1 MKRIFTLV
9 LFLTVC
15 HLGIKAQISNG
26 FYYVQNSYTGRYISI
41 ADIETSHYN
50 IQIESGGRKT
60 LGGLKAIKS
69 WDDVRTYPSCIIYVR
84 NVNGNSYDLEG
95 QGSSLYKLTGGKLYA
110 TLKPNGDG
118 TYKATGTYKG
128 VTVSLGDASTSK
140 DKSESYLAT
149 EAADIASNW
158 LPKRVDTGDNYI
170 GIKPD
175 VQADGAYFG
184 TIFAGFAFKLA
195 SSGMKAYY
203 ISEASGSK
211 FTLKE
216 ISGTIPAKTPVIIK
230 CTSNDPANNKI
241 EPVVS
246 GGTSIND
253 NKLGGVYCATTTMK
267 FTNVTLYDYT
277 KMRVIGSS
285 NGKLAFVKA
294 SENDLFEKKYLR
306 ANKAYLAVPS
316 GSADTMTESA
326 TGITTISKDDI
337 SKDKEGLYTLTGI
350 RIPDNVT
357 PQPGIYIKDG
367 KKIVIK

>member
-1 MKRIFTLV
+1 MKRIYTSL
-9 LFLTVC
+9 LLLTVGY
-15 HLGIKAQISNG
+15 LGIRAQISDG

-41 ADIETSHYN
+41 ADNDKSHYN
-50 IQIESGGRKT
+50 IQIEGGGKKT

-84 NVNGNSYDLEG
+84 NVSGNNYDLEG
-95 QGSSLYKLTGGKLYA
+95 QGSSLYQLTGGKLYA
-110 TLKPNGDG
+110 TLTPNGDG
-118 TYKATGTYKG
+118 SYKATGTYK
-128 VTVSLGDASTSK
+128 VTVTLGDTSTNK
-140 DKSESYLAT
+140 DKSESYLGTAT
-149 EAADIASNW
+149 EDNVSSWI
-158 LPKRVDTGDNYI
+158 PKRVDTGDNYL

-175 VQADGAYFG
+175 VQADGAYYG

-211 FTLKE
+211 ITLKE
-216 ISGTIPAKTPVIIK
+216 ISGSIPANTPVIIK

-241 EPVVS
+241 EPVTS

-267 FTNVTLYDYT
+267 FTNVTLYDQT
-277 KMRVIGSS
+277 KMRVIGSD

-294 SENDLFEKKYLR
+294 SASDLVEEKYLK
-306 ANKAYLAVPS
+306 ANQAYLAVPS
-316 GSADTMTESA
+316 GSADIMTESG

-350 RIPDNVT
+350 RIPDDVT

-367 KKIVIK
+367 KKIVVK

>member
-1 MKRIFTLV
+1 MKRIYTSL
-9 LFLTVC
+9 LLLTVC
-15 HLGIKAQISNG
+15 YLGIRAQISDG
-26 FYYVQNSYTGRYISI
+26 FYYVQNSYTGRYICI
-41 ADIETSHYN
+41 ADNDKSHYN
-50 IQIESGGRKT
+50 IQIEGGGKKT

-84 NVNGNSYDLEG
+84 NVGGNKYDLEG
-95 QGSSLYKLTGGKLYA
+95 QGSSLYQLTGGKLYA
-110 TLKPNGDG
+110 TLTPNGDG
-118 TYKATGTYKG
+118 SYKATGTYK
-128 VTVSLGDASTSK
+128 VTVTLGDTSTNK
-140 DKSESYLAT
+140 DKSESYLGTAT
-149 EAADIASNW
+149 EDNVSSWI
-158 LPKRVDTGDNYI
+158 PKRVDTGDNYI

-175 VQADGAYFG
+175 VQADGAYYG

-211 FTLKE
+211 ITLKE

-241 EPVVS
+241 EPVAS

-267 FTNVTLYDYT
+267 FTNVTNYDQT
-277 KMRVIGSS
+277 KMRVIGSD

-294 SENDLFEKKYLR
+294 SESDLFEKKYLR
-306 ANKAYLAVPS
+306 
-316 GSADTMTESA
+316 
-326 TGITTISKDDI
+326 
-337 SKDKEGLYTLTGI
+337 
-350 RIPDNVT
+350 T

>member
-1 MKRIFTLV
+1 MKRIYTSFL
-9 LFLTVC
+9 LLTVGY
-15 HLGIKAQISNG
+15 LGIRAQIADG
-26 FYYVQNSYTGRYISI
+26 FYYVKNAYTERYISI
-41 ADIETSHYN
+41 ADNDKSHYN
-50 IQIESGGRKT
+50 ISIEAGGRKT
-60 LGGLKAIKS
+60 LGGLKAFKS

-84 NVNGNSYDLEG
+84 NVGGNSYDLEG
-95 QGSSLYKLTGGKLYA
+95 QGSSLYQLTGGKLYA

-118 TYKATGTYKG
+118 SYKASGTYKG
-128 VTVSLGDASTSK
+128 VTVTLGDTSTNK
-140 DKSESYLAT
+140 DKSESYLGTAT
-149 EAADIASNW
+149 E
-158 LPKRVDTGDNYI
+158 DNVS
-170 GIKPD
+170 D
-175 VQADGAYFG
+175 VQADGAYYG

-211 FTLKE
+211 ITLKE
-216 ISGTIPAKTPVIIK
+216 ISGSIPANTPVIIK

-241 EPVVS
+241 EPVAS

-253 NKLGGVYCATTTMK
+253 NKLGGVYCATTTPR
-267 FTNVTLYDYT
+267 FTNVINYDQT
-277 KMRVIGSS
+277 KMRVIGSD

-294 SENDLFEKKYLR
+294 SASDLFEEKYLK

-316 GSADTMTESA
+316 GSADIMTESG
-326 TGITTISKDDI
+326 TGITTIKAEDVSKE
-337 SKDKEGLYTLTGI
+337 KEGLFTLTGI

>member
-1 MKRIFTLV
+1 
-9 LFLTVC
+9 
-15 HLGIKAQISNG
+15 
-26 FYYVQNSYTGRYISI
+26 
-41 ADIETSHYN
+41 
-50 IQIESGGRKT
+50 
-60 LGGLKAIKS
+60 
-69 WDDVRTYPSCIIYVR
+69 
-84 NVNGNSYDLEG
+84 
-95 QGSSLYKLTGGKLYA
+95 
-110 TLKPNGDG
+110 
-118 TYKATGTYKG
+118 
-128 VTVSLGDASTSK
+128 
-140 DKSESYLAT
+140 
-149 EAADIASNW
+149 
-158 LPKRVDTGDNYI
+158 
-170 GIKPD
+170 
-175 VQADGAYFG
+175 
-184 TIFAGFAFKLA
+184 
-195 SSGMKAYY
+195 MKAYY

>member
-1 MKRIFTLV
+1 MKKIFTSL

-15 HLGIKAQISNG
+15 QIGIRAQISDG

-41 ADIETSHYN
+41 ADNNKSHYN
-50 IQIESGGRKT
+50 ISIKSGGKKT

-69 WDDVRTYPSCIIYVR
+69 WDDVRTYPSCIIYIR
-84 NVNGNSYDLEG
+84 NVNGKNYDLEG
-95 QGSSLYKLTGGKLYA
+95 QGSSLYQLTGGKLYA
-110 TLKPNGDG
+110 TLTPNGDG
-118 TYKATGTYKG
+118 SYKATGTYK
-128 VTVSLGDASTSK
+128 VTVTLGDTSSNK
-140 DKSESYLAT
+140 DKSESYLGTAT
-149 EAADIASNW
+149 EDNVSSWI
-158 LPKRVDTGDNYI
+158 PKRVDTGDNYI

-211 FTLKE
+211 ITLKE

-230 CTSNDPANNKI
+230 CTSSNPANNKI
-241 EPVVS
+241 EPVTS
-246 GGTSIND
+246 GGTSISN
-253 NKLGGVYCATTTMK
+253 NKLGGVYCATTTLK
-267 FTNVTLYDYT
+267 FTNVTLYDQT
-277 KMRVIGSS
+277 KMRVIGSD

-294 SENDLFEKKYLR
+294 SASDLFDSKYLR

-316 GSADTMTESA
+316 GSADIMTESG
-326 TGITTISKDDI
+326 TGITTISTENI

-350 RIPDNVT
+350 RIPDDVT